1 MTRNFMELLRARM
14 AEGKFL
20 CVGLDSD
27 VTKIPKRYGYGVDGF
42 HLAQFSFN
50 RDVIDA
56 TKDLAQAYKLQIAFY
71 AAVKYGHTSLERTIA
86 YIKSVAPDV
95 PIILDAKRGDI
106 GNSAS
111 GYVAE
116 AFEWLGADAVTV
128 NPYMGFG
135 DAIDV
140 FTADPTKGVI
150 VLCRTSNPGA
160 GEFQDQNV
168 LLSGEEAEAG
178 VSTGWTGGSRFG
190 PFYRLVAYR
199 VARHWNTNGNC
210 AVVVGATSPNE
221 LVNVRQIVG
230 DMPILVPGFGAQGG
244 KTEATFKAG
253 LDSSGSG
260 LICNVSRALIFPED
274 GDVAAAGASWDAEFR
289 RCQTLALANN

>member
-1 MTRNFMELLRARM
+1 MELLRARM
-14 AEGKFL
+14 SEGKFL

-27 VTKIPKRYGYGVDGF
+27 VTKIPKSYGYGVDGF
-42 HLAQFSFN
+42 HLPQFAFN
-50 RDVIDA
+50 LDVIDA
-56 TKDLAQAYKLQIAFY
+56 TTELAQAYKIQIAFY
-71 AAVKYGHTSLERTIA
+71 AAIKDGFLSLAKTID

-106 GNSAS
+106 GNSAG

-116 AFEWLGADAVTV
+116 AFEHLGADAVTV

-160 GEFQDQNV
+160 GEFQDLPV
-168 LLSGEEAEAG
+168 YIKTESR
-178 VSTGWTGGSRFG
+178 GGNGDNSDVVVTT
-190 PFYRLVAYR
+190 PLYQI
-199 VARHWNTNGNC
+199 VARQVATSWNTNGNC
-210 AVVVGATSPNE
+210 AVVVGATNPGE
-221 LVNVRQIVG
+221 LASVRQIIG
-230 DMPILVPGFGAQGG
+230 DTPILVPGFGAQGG

-274 GDVAAAGASWDAEFR
+274 GDVAAAGASWNAEFR
-289 RCQTLALANN
+289 RCQALALANN

>member
-14 AEGKFL
+14 SEGKFL

-27 VTKIPKRYGYGVDGF
+27 VTKIPKMYGYGVDGF
-42 HLAQFSFN
+42 HLPQFSFN
-50 RDVIDA
+50 LDVIDA
-56 TKDLAQAYKLQIAFY
+56 TADLAQAYKIQIAFY
-71 AAVKYGHTSLERTIA
+71 AAVKYGHTSLERTID
-86 YIKSVAPDV
+86 YIKSIAPDV

-116 AFEWLGADAVTV
+116 AFEYLGADAVTV
-128 NPYMGFG
+128 NPYMGLG

-140 FTADPTKGVI
+140 FTADPNKGVI

-160 GEFQDQNV
+160 GEFQNLPIYEGTTQKRLAGSWEEHPVTRPLYQVVADQ
-168 LLSGEEAEAG
+168 
-178 VSTGWTGGSRFG
+178 
-190 PFYRLVAYR
+190 VATR
-199 VARHWNTNGNC
+199 WNANGNC
-210 AVVVGATSPNE
+210 AVVVGATNPEE
-221 LVNVRQIVG
+221 LASVRRIVG

-244 KTEATFKAG
+244 KTEETFKAG

-274 GDVAAAGASWDAEFR
+274 GGVAAAGASWDAEFR

>member
-1 MTRNFMELLRARM
+1 M

-42 HLAQFSFN
+42 HLPQFAFN
-50 RDVIDA
+50 LDVIDA
-56 TKDLAQAYKLQIAFY
+56 TADLAQAYKIQIAFY
-71 AAVKYGHTSLERTIA
+71 AAVKYGHTSLERTID
-86 YIKSVAPDV
+86 YIKSIAPDV

-116 AFEWLGADAVTV
+116 AFEYLGADAVTV

-135 DAIDV
+135 EAVDV

-160 GEFQDQNV
+160 GMFQDRTVV
-168 LLSGEEAEAG
+168 LHHDEVKSGG
-178 VSTGWTGGSRFG
+178 VSARWLEGIDVG
-190 PFYRLVAYR
+190 PLYR
-199 VARHWNTNGNC
+199 VVAHSVANYWNANDNC
-210 AVVVGATSPNE
+210 AVVVGATNPDE
-221 LVNVRQIVG
+221 LKNVRQIIG

-253 LDSSGSG
+253 LDSTGAG
-260 LICNVSRALIFPED
+260 LICNVSRGLIFPDD

-289 RCQTLALANN
+289 RCRDSALANTEL